1 MICTID
7 IGNTKNKFCIW
18 KNSKAIKF
26 GSWENEIPHN
36 LLGCERW
43 ILSNVTEKQMEIPRE
58 MAYLSVTPKLH
69 LPYSLA
75 YKTPETLGADRI
87 SVVAGAIIE
96 GFETAIIIDCGTC
109 IKMEVLSKK
118 VYLGGSI
125 SPGVF
130 MRSRALKNDT
140 GKLPF
145 VVPKAFSSNYGAS
158 TEESILCGVIQGA
171 SAEIEMRI
179 NRIQQ
184 EIGECPVLIT
194 GGDANLLQNHILHKI
209 FALPNLLHSGL
220 FKLHSIN
227 D

>member
-1 MICTID
+1 
-7 IGNTKNKFCIW
+7 
-18 KNSKAIKF
+18 
-26 GSWENEIPHN
+26 
-36 LLGCERW
+36 
-43 ILSNVTEKQMEIPRE
+43 MEIPSG
-58 MAYLSVTPKLH
+58 MAYLNVTPKLN

-87 SVVAGAIIE
+87 SSTAGAINE
-96 GFETAIIIDCGTC
+96 GFETAIVIDCGTC
-109 IKMEVLSKK
+109 IKIDILAKK
-118 VYLGGSI
+118 EYLGGSI

-140 GKLPF
+140 GKLPY
-145 VVPKAFSSNYGAS
+145 VVPKGFLNNYGTS

-179 NRIQQ
+179 MRIQQ